1 MKTALLFS
9 GKLGD
14 WEDSSMSIMENIIW
28 PLGQTFSLQ
37 LGTINHLTIFANITT
52 PSKEIS

>member
-28 PLGQTFSLQ
+28 PLKPDSR
-37 LGTINHLTIFANITT
+37 LTIFVNTT
-52 PSKEIS
+52 TLSNEIS